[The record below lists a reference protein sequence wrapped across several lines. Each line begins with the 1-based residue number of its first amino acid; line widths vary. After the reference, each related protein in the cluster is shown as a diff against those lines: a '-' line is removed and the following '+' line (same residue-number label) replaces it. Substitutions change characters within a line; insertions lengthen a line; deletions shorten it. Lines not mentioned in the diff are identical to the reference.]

1 MKDYISF
8 GGRSGGAGLARA
20 PVGVEG
26 GISVCGLISPQ

>member
-1 MKDYISF
+1 MKDFISF

-26 GISVCGLISPQ
+26 GISVCELVSPQ